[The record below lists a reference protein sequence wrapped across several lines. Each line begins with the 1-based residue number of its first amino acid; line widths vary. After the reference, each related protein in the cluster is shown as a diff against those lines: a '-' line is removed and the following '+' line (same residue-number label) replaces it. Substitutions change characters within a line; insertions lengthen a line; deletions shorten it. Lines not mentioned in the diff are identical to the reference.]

1 MTVPKTVALPLGYNA
16 INGGKWIRTT
26 ELRESGFTDRRV

>member
-1 MTVPKTVALPLGYNA
+1 LPYHLA
-16 INGGKWIRTT
+16 ITKSSGGEWIRTT